1 MADEEIIAEM
11 ASRLVDGFH
20 PERIILIG
28 SRARGTAEPDSD
40 VDLVVVVKSACDR
53 WALGVEMHRAV
64 SGLGLPKDIIVLTRA
79 EFDVG
84 AGVLSGVAHS
94 AFHEGRVLYAA

>member
-20 PERIILIG
+20 PEQIILIG
-28 SRARGTAEPDSD
+28 SRARGTAGPDSD
-40 VDLVVVVKSACDR
+40 VDLVVVVKSAGDR
-53 WALGVEMHRAV
+53 WALGVDMHRAI
-64 SGLGLPKDIIVLTRA
+64 SGLGLPKDTIVLTRD

-84 AGVLSGVAHS
+84 AGLPSGIAHS
-94 AFHEGRVLYAA
+94 AYHEGRVLYGG